1 LTLQVKVISA
11 LNKET
16 GVEYQTKVLATV
28 LNALNSSETV
38 PTAALSHGKIM
49 VQRALLELFITVF
62 NTRDKKL
69 FELLHQTCAL
79 LTSTTIPLC
88 TSSTNAPELLPSL
101 LRLIHVVL
109 SMQWRHFSFAAVPPG
124 KPGGSLAP
132 NLGALIGP
140 RITKVDEKFTSEF
153 DLFLQILLDC
163 MKTPDLPPSIVQ
175 DAVSIVLDLGAVL
188 KLFRVYDFEKRIKPV
203 YLSTIMEVLL
213 NQSQPMHVDSLTGLL
228 REIANADM
236 QSFFSEFLPSL
247 VSTMNVPNESKEV
260 VLRSWPHD
268 LYSFSSNCHDFLC
281 ECRFA
286 MNRQRHLQERQ

>member
-1 LTLQVKVISA
+1 MQVKVIST

-79 LTSTTIPLC
+79 LISTTIPLC
-88 TSSTNAPELLPSL
+88 KNSTNAPELLPSL

-109 SMQWRHFSFAAVPPG
+109 TMQWRNFSSVVVAPG
-124 KPGGSLAP
+124 KAGEKLAS
-132 NLGALIGP
+132 LIGP
-140 RITKVDEKFTSEF
+140 RITKVDDKFTAEF

-175 DAVSIVLDLGAVL
+175 DAVSIVLDLGSIL
-188 KLFRVYDFEKRIKPV
+188 KLFQVHDFETRVKPV
-203 YLSTIMEVLL
+203 YLSTIMQVLL

-247 VSTMNVPNESKEV
+247 VSTMNVPNDSKEV